1 MPKILAGRSNAVR
14 RSIRLSDLSNRCS
27 VITRAYLRKIER
39 DISDFV
45 EIEYILHDATVCMI
59 GLADGVEP
67 DIVPVSF
74 GYMDGTIYLHSAVC
88 G

>member
-1 MPKILAGRSNAVR
+1 
-14 RSIRLSDLSNRCS
+14 
-27 VITRAYLRKIER
+27 LRKIER

-45 EIEYILHDATVCMI
+45 EIEYILHDATVFMI

-67 DIVPVSF
+67 DIVLVSF
-74 GYMDGTIYLHSAVC
+74 GNMDGIIYLHSAVC